1 MLVIPSPE
9 DSFILYTD
17 ASGSGGVGRCLH
29 VIGEEKELPVGFFLS
44 PIEVS

>member
-17 ASGSGGVGRCLH
+17 ASGSGVGGCLH